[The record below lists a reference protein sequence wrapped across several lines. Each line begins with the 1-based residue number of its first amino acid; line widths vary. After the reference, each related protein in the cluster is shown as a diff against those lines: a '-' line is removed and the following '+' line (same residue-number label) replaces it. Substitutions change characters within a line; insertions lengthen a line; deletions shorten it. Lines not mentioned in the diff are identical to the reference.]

1 MEIDNHFEIMQDL
14 PELLELNE
22 TYTIW
27 KNMQTAGIYLND
39 EYLKNLLNSK
49 DSTKLRRYRG
59 KVTRLNVFFSLMDL
73 NQYVGYLTEVIKI
86 IDYLLED
93 KRDNARL
100 LIENSK
106 YIPRTYRKELLD
118 AV

>member
-1 MEIDNHFEIMQDL
+1 M

-49 DSTKLRRYRG
+49 DSTRLRRYRG
-59 KVTRLNVFFSLMDL
+59 KVSRLKIFFSLMNI
-73 NQYVGYLTEVIKI
+73 NQYVGYLTEVIQL
-86 IDYLLED
+86 IDHLL
-93 KRDNARL
+93 
-100 LIENSK
+100 
-106 YIPRTYRKELLD
+106 
-118 AV
+118 V